1 MSPGFKYHLVT
12 VSAIFFA
19 LTIGL
24 VIGSL
29 YLSPQLA
36 ERQNR
41 AIDALRI
48 ALDRDVREQRER
60 VQRYE
65 DFFEQALPA
74 LVQRRLLGA
83 GVALVQIGDYPE
95 LTEKVRD
102 VLQLADATILSR
114 TTLLAGLSRPEPL
127 LKSTLSTVRREAPE
141 VPADRQELVRTLA
154 SLLTGSLNAP
164 EKIVEPLARA
174 GLIQYDR
181 NSEYTRPARFVVL
194 LAGSQEA
201 SSLRPGNL
209 DAPLITELQKR
220 NVVVVMCEPFAAR
233 FSDVEAYRELKL
245 QVSTVDNADQDI
257 GRCAL
262 VYALRS
268 EPGFY
273 GIKPLARRLF
283 PPPLRP

>member
-41 AIDALRI
+41 AIDALRV

-65 DFFEQALPA
+65 DFFEQALPS

-83 GVALVQIGDYPE
+83 SVALVQVGDYPE

-102 VLQLADATILSR
+102 TLQLADATIFSR
-114 TTLLAGLSRPEPL
+114 TTLLPGLSRPEPL
-127 LKSTLSTVRREAPE
+127 LKSTLSAVRKEAPG
-141 VPADRQELVRTLA
+141 VPADRQELIRTLA

-164 EKIVEPLARA
+164 ETVIEPLARA

-181 NSEYTRPARFVVL
+181 NSDYTRPTRFVVL
-194 LAGSQEA
+194 IAGSQEA
-201 SSLRPGNL
+201 NSRRHGNL
-209 DAPLITELQKR
+209 DALLIAELQKR
-220 NVVVVMCEPFAAR
+220 NAIVVMCEPSGAR
-233 FSDVEAYRELKL
+233 FSDVEAYRELNL
-245 QVSTVDNADQDI
+245 QISMIDNADQDI

-262 VYALRS
+262 VYALRG
-268 EPGFY
+268 EPGTY
-273 GIKPLARRLF
+273 GIKPVARRLF